1 MVAPCISS
9 PRSYSDK
16 CHVYAELFCIFLY
29 LRLPE
34 CFRNV
39 VLDENVQDIQRAQQL
54 WSEAVPVSQ
63 APAED
68 LAILLSELAI
78 EVRECLGPYREK
90 VVC

>member
-1 MVAPCISS
+1 M
-9 PRSYSDK
+9 YQFTT
-16 CHVYAELFCIFLY
+16 VYVGGHILTRPMFMQGYFVFFLY

-54 WSEAVPVSQ
+54 WSEAVSVSQ

-68 LAILLSELAI
+68 LAVLLSELAI
-78 EVRECLGPYREK
+78 EVRE
-90 VVC
+90 V